1 MSERKNEKEPNLY
14 DYHKHNL
21 IYISDYIKFADAKAG
36 VALGANL
43 LMLGFY
49 GQQLKKIDFLSLFL
63 RNDVQLMIAIP
74 ILAIIFTLLFHFFIF
89 DFIRQQ
95 IQKHDF
101 FLNSLIK
108 RPYLFLVLYSI
119 VSAITIGINA
129 SISSSFFFNKIK
141 YFSIS
146 LLPDSETI
154 LTLLLIFGLMLLV
167 VSCYFL
173 LLKVLWPRYVVETD
187 YYMSWGGISGFRN
200 DSEYLKKLDSVDLN
214 TFVNDMAKQNH
225 SLAQVCAKKYTNLKY
240 GFRYLILGA
249 PITILCW
256 FLLEIK

>member
-1 MSERKNEKEPNLY
+1 MSERNDEKVRTLY

-63 RNDVQLMIAIP
+63 RNDVQFMLTIP
-74 ILAIIFTLLFHFFIF
+74 ILAIIFTLLFHFLIF

-95 IQKHDF
+95 VQKHEF
-101 FLNSLIK
+101 FLTSLIK
-108 RPYLFLVLYSI
+108 RPYLFLGLYSV
-119 VSAITIGINA
+119 VSAVTIGINT
-129 SISSSFFFNKIK
+129 SIFSSFFFNKIK
-141 YFSIS
+141 NSSIS
-146 LLPDSETI
+146 LLTDKETFLI
-154 LTLLLIFGLMLLV
+154 LLLIFGLMLLV

-187 YYMSWGGISGFRN
+187 YYMSWGGISGFSN
-200 DSEYLKKLDSVDLN
+200 DSEYLKKLDSVDPS